1 MIRPLKLSG
10 AFHVPVM
17 LEEVLDVLV
26 WNEGGIYVD
35 GTVGGGGHAEGIL
48 GRTTGR
54 LVGMDRD
61 PEAIAEAQRRLAQF
75 GERVELVRARF
86 SEMEEV
92 LKELGIEK
100 VDGVLLDLGVSQH
113 QIEDPERGFSY
124 RQDGPLD
131 MRMSMCGPS
140 AEDVVNRYP
149 KEELE
154 RLFRE
159 YGGERSARRIAEG
172 ICRAREKAP
181 IRSTGQLR
189 DVVLSVIRSSMPH
202 KVLSR
207 TFQAIRIEV
216 NDELGELRKGLDA
229 GISLLGRGGRMAVL
243 SYHSL
248 EDRIVKEKF
257 RRWREEGKVELL
269 GRFFPSP
276 EEVRRNP
283 RARGA
288 KLRAVEK
295 L

>member
-17 LEEVLDVLV
+17 LEEVLNVLV
-26 WNEGGIYVD
+26 RNEDGVYVD

-48 GRTTGR
+48 ERTTGK

-61 PEAIAEAQRRLAQF
+61 PEAIAEAQRRLARF
-75 GERVELVRARF
+75 GGRVKLVRARF

-92 LKELGIEK
+92 LKELGMDE

-113 QIEDPERGFSY
+113 QIEDPKRGFSY

-172 ICRAREKAP
+172 ICRARERTP

-189 DVVLSVIRSSMPH
+189 DVILSVIRSSMPH

-216 NDELGELRKGLDA
+216 NDELWELTKGLDA
-229 GISLLGRGGRMAVL
+229 GLSLLGRGGRMAVL

-257 RRWREEGKVELL
+257 RMWRKEGKVEIL
-269 GRFFPSP
+269 GRFLPSQD
-276 EEVRRNP
+276 EVTRNP

>member
-189 DVVLSVIRSSMPH
+189 DVVLSVVRSSMPH

>member
-48 GRTTGR
+48 ERTTGR

-61 PEAIAEAQRRLAQF
+61 PEAIAEAQRRLAPF

-92 LKELGIEK
+92 LKELGIER

-159 YGGERSARRIAEG
+159 YGEERSARRIAEG

-229 GISLLGRGGRMAVL
+229 GISLLGRGGRMVVL